1 MVAIHNKENLNS
13 VNNLVDS
20 LDISSRNNS
29 FNDFPHQSNC
39 NPILSPLYPEYVPR
53 DILSENLSVINS
65 RISEGNLKS
74 VLKYF

>member
-20 LDISSRNNS
+20 LDIN
-29 FNDFPHQSNC
+29 FPHQSQC
-39 NPILSPLYPEYVPR
+39 NPILSPPYPEYVPR
-53 DILSENLSVINS
+53 DILSGNPSVINS